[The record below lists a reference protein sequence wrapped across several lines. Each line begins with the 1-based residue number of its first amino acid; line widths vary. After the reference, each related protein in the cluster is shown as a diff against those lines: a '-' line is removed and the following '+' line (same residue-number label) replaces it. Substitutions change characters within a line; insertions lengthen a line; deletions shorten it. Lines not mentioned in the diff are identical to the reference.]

1 VAERGHGRWG
11 ETAREATRDGSRRKA
26 TENAL
31 QAAPLLVLALGLA
44 GALLLV
50 ATEFTAVATVDVA
63 SGSCEV
69 IQDTNPDLADRC
81 ELSGFERNGG
91 AFILLALLAA
101 LMAFGAGFGR
111 SRPAAF
117 ALVGIGV
124 LVLLWALLVD
134 LPVTDETGAIGR
146 NFEGAEAAAGPGLTL
161 EIVGGVAIVAA
172 GVVALLLPAR
182 SVSEREP
189 PPAPERG

>member
-1 VAERGHGRWG
+1 M
-11 ETAREATRDGSRRKA
+11 
-26 TENAL
+26 
-31 QAAPLLVLALGLA
+31 
-44 GALLLV
+44 
-50 ATEFTAVATVDVA
+50 DVA
-63 SGSCEV
+63 RGSCEV

-81 ELSGFERNGG
+81 ELSGLERNGG

-117 ALVGIGV
+117 ALVGIGA

-161 EIVGGVAIVAA
+161 EIVGGVLMWRR
-172 GVVALLLPAR
+172 GWSRCSPAR
-182 SVSEREP
+182 SLSERSP
-189 PPAPERG
+189 QPAQQRE

>member
-26 TENAL
+26 AENAL

-69 IQDTNPDLADRC
+69 IQDTNPELADRC

-101 LMAFGAGFGR
+101 LMAWGAGPGG

-117 ALVGIGV
+117 ALAAIGA

-161 EIVGGVAIVAA
+161 EILGGALTLAA
-172 GVVALLLPAR
+172 GLIGVVLR
-182 SVSEREP
+182 
-189 PPAPERG
+189 PAPRRG

>member
-1 VAERGHGRWG
+1 MAERGPGRWG

-26 TENAL
+26 AENAL

-50 ATEFTAVATVDVA
+50 ITEFTAVATVDVA
-63 SGSCEV
+63 GGSCEV
-69 IQDTNPDLADRC
+69 IQDTDPELADRC

-101 LMAFGAGFGR
+101 PMAWGAGPGR
-111 SRPAAF
+111 SRPAAL
-117 ALVGIGV
+117 ALVAIGA

-134 LPVTDETGAIGR
+134 LPVTGETGAIGR

-161 EIVGGVAIVAA
+161 EIAGAVLTLAA
-172 GVVALLLPAR
+172 GLLGLAWR
-182 SVSEREP
+182 
-189 PPAPERG
+189 PAPRPRPEPLRG

>member
-1 VAERGHGRWG
+1 MAERGHGRWG

-26 TENAL
+26 AENAL

-69 IQDTNPDLADRC
+69 IQDTNPELADRC

-101 LMAFGAGFGR
+101 LMAWGAGPGG

-117 ALVGIGV
+117 ALAAIGA

-161 EIVGGVAIVAA
+161 EILGGALTLAA
-172 GVVALLLPAR
+172 GLIGVVLR
-182 SVSEREP
+182 P
-189 PPAPERG
+189 PPRRG

>member
-1 VAERGHGRWG
+1 MAERGHGQRG
-11 ETAREATRDGSRRKA
+11 ETAREATRDGSRRKPA
-26 TENAL
+26 ENTL

-44 GALLLV
+44 GALLLI

-69 IQDTNPDLADRC
+69 IQDTNPELADRC

-101 LMAFGAGFGR
+101 AMAWGAGPGR

-117 ALVGIGV
+117 ALVGIGA

-161 EIVGGVAIVAA
+161 EILGGVLMLAAGLA
-172 GVVALLLPAR
+172 GVVASR
-182 SVSEREP
+182 
-189 PPAPERG
+189 PAPRPQPAPPRD

>member
-1 VAERGHGRWG
+1 M
-11 ETAREATRDGSRRKA
+11 
-26 TENAL
+26 
-31 QAAPLLVLALGLA
+31 LALGLA
-44 GALLLV
+44 GVLLLV
-50 ATEFTAVATVDVA
+50 VSEFTAVATVDVA

-81 ELSGFERNGG
+81 ELSGLERNGG
-91 AFILLALLAA
+91 AFILLALLAG

-117 ALVGIGV
+117 ALVGIGA

-161 EIVGGVAIVAA
+161 EIVGGVLIVAA

-182 SVSEREP
+182 SFSERAP
-189 PPAPERG
+189 QPAPQRE

>member
-1 VAERGHGRWG
+1 MAERGHGRWG

-26 TENAL
+26 AQNTL

-101 LMAFGAGFGR
+101 VMAFGAGPGR

-117 ALVGIGV
+117 ALFGIGV

-161 EIVGGVAIVAA
+161 EIVGGVLVAA
-172 GVVALLLPAR
+172 AGLAALLLVRPLND
-182 SVSEREP
+182 
-189 PPAPERG
+189 G

>member
-1 VAERGHGRWG
+1 
-11 ETAREATRDGSRRKA
+11 
-26 TENAL
+26 
-31 QAAPLLVLALGLA
+31 LLVLALGLT

-69 IQDTNPDLADRC
+69 IQDTDPELADRC
-81 ELSGFERNGG
+81 ELSGLERNGG

-101 LMAFGAGFGR
+101 PMAWGAGPGH

-117 ALVGIGV
+117 ALIAIGA

-161 EIVGGVAIVAA
+161 EVLGGVVLVAA
-172 GVVALLLPAR
+172 GLVALLLRPAND
-182 SVSEREP
+182 
-189 PPAPERG
+189 G

>member
-26 TENAL
+26 GQNTL

-69 IQDTNPDLADRC
+69 IQDTNPELADRC

-91 AFILLALLAA
+91 AFVLLALLATV
-101 LMAFGAGFGR
+101 MAFGAGLGR

-117 ALVGIGV
+117 ALVVIGA

-146 NFEGAEAAAGPGLTL
+146 NFEGAEAAAGPGLRL
-161 EIVGGVAIVAA
+161 ELLGGALVAA
-172 GVVALLLPAR
+172 SGVVALLLRPAND
-182 SVSEREP
+182 
-189 PPAPERG
+189 G

>member
-1 VAERGHGRWG
+1 MAERGHGRWG
-11 ETAREATRDGSRRKA
+11 ETAREATRDGSRRKGA
-26 TENAL
+26 QNTL

-69 IQDTNPDLADRC
+69 IQDTNPELADRC

-91 AFILLALLAA
+91 AFILLALLSA
-101 LMAFGAGFGR
+101 LMAWGAGPGR
-111 SRPAAF
+111 SRPASF
-117 ALVGIGV
+117 ALVAIGA

-161 EIVGGVAIVAA
+161 EIVGGVLTLAA
-172 GVVALLLPAR
+172 GLVGLAWR
-182 SVSEREP
+182 
-189 PPAPERG
+189 PAPQPQPEQQRG

>member
-26 TENAL
+26 AKNAL
-31 QAAPLLVLALGLA
+31 QAAPLLVLALALA
-44 GALLLV
+44 GAVLLV

-69 IQDTNPDLADRC
+69 IQDTDPELADRC

-91 AFILLALLAA
+91 AFILLALLTG
-101 LMAFGAGFGR
+101 LMAWGAGPGR

-117 ALVGIGV
+117 ALVAIGV

-146 NFEGAEAAAGPGLTL
+146 NFEGAEAAAGQGLTL
-161 EIVGGVAIVAA
+161 ELLGGALVAAA
-172 GVVALLLPAR
+172 GVVALLLPGR
-182 SVSEREP
+182 PNDS
-189 PPAPERG
+189 

>member
-1 VAERGHGRWG
+1 MAERGHGRWG

-31 QAAPLLVLALGLA
+31 QAAPILVLALGLV

-117 ALVGIGV
+117 ALIGIGA

-161 EIVGGVAIVAA
+161 EIVGGVLLVAA
-172 GVVALLLPAR
+172 GVVALALPGR
-182 SVSEREP
+182 LND
-189 PPAPERG
+189 G

>member
-1 VAERGHGRWG
+1 
-11 ETAREATRDGSRRKA
+11 
-26 TENAL
+26 
-31 QAAPLLVLALGLA
+31 VLALGLA

-69 IQDTNPDLADRC
+69 IQDTDPELADRC

-91 AFILLALLAA
+91 AFVLLALLATV
-101 LMAFGAGFGR
+101 MAFGAGLGR

-117 ALVGIGV
+117 ALMAIGA

-161 EIVGGVAIVAA
+161 EIVGGVVVAAA

-182 SVSEREP
+182 SNDS
-189 PPAPERG
+189 

>member
-26 TENAL
+26 TQNAL

-63 SGSCEV
+63 AGSCEV
-69 IQDTNPDLADRC
+69 IQDTNPELADRC

-117 ALVGIGV
+117 ALIGIGA

-161 EIVGGVAIVAA
+161 EIVGGVLIVAA
-172 GVVALLLPAR
+172 GLAGLVA
-182 SVSEREP
+182 SK
-189 PPAPERG
+189 PAPRPQPAPPRG

>member
-1 VAERGHGRWG
+1 MAERGHGRWG

-26 TENAL
+26 TQNAL

-44 GALLLV
+44 GALLLI

-101 LMAFGAGFGR
+101 LMAARDRPR
-111 SRPAAF
+111 SR
-117 ALVGIGV
+117 
-124 LVLLWALLVD
+124 
-134 LPVTDETGAIGR
+134 
-146 NFEGAEAAAGPGLTL
+146 
-161 EIVGGVAIVAA
+161 
-172 GVVALLLPAR
+172 
-182 SVSEREP
+182 
-189 PPAPERG
+189 

>member
-1 VAERGHGRWG
+1 
-11 ETAREATRDGSRRKA
+11 
-26 TENAL
+26 
-31 QAAPLLVLALGLA
+31 VLALGLA

-69 IQDTNPDLADRC
+69 IQDTDPELADRC
-81 ELSGFERNGG
+81 ELSGLERNGG

-101 LMAFGAGFGR
+101 PMAWGAGPGH

-117 ALVGIGV
+117 ALVAIGA
-124 LVLLWALLVD
+124 LVLAWTLLVD

-146 NFEGAEAAAGPGLTL
+146 NFEGAAGAAGPGLTL
-161 EIVGGVAIVAA
+161 EVLGGAVLVAA
-172 GVVALLLPAR
+172 GLAAVLLRRLND
-182 SVSEREP
+182 
-189 PPAPERG
+189 G